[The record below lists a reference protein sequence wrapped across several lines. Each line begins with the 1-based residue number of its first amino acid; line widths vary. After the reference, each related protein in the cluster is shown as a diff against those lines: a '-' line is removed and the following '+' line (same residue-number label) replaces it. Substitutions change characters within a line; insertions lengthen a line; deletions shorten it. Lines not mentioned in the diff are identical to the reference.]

1 MSAAPDSVQPEWQR
15 QEIDR
20 NGASLPPLPLPD
32 GTSSKYERGTVL
44 VVAGGPGC
52 PGAALLS
59 AAGALRGGAG
69 RVQILTHE
77 VHAVPASIAFPEASV
92 LSYECR
98 AGGAQLG
105 DSALRRIREADA
117 VLVGPGLASEG
128 PELARI
134 VLAESSTDACVL
146 LDAAALAGVEPAPL
160 RPRCVLL
167 PNAKE
172 VALVAEDAD
181 AFRHASEDVGSAAIE
196 LARRT
201 ESVAVVRGAATAIAD
216 PGDRVVRVLDD
227 PCPGLGVA
235 GSGDVLAGVV
245 AAFCARAREL
255 ATGAAWGVLVH
266 HEAGRIL
273 EHVVGE
279 LGFLAREIGDRVPS
293 ATQRLLAGSD
303 PTR

>member
-1 MSAAPDSVQPEWQR
+1 MSAARDSARPEWER
-15 QEIDR
+15 HEIDR
-20 NGASLPPLPLPD
+20 HGASLPPLPLPD

-44 VVAGGPGC
+44 VVAGGAGC

-59 AAGALRGGAG
+59 AAGVLRGGAG

-77 VHAVPASIAFPEASV
+77 MHAVPASIAFPEALV
-92 LSYECR
+92 LAYACR
-98 AGGAQLG
+98 KGGAELDQ
-105 DSALRRIREADA
+105 AAVRKIREADA
-117 VLVGPGLASEG
+117 VLVGPGLGSEA
-128 PELARI
+128 PDLARI

-167 PNAKE
+167 PNANE

-181 AFRHASEDVGSAAIE
+181 VFRQAAEDVGSAAIE
-196 LARRT
+196 LAHRT
-201 ESVAVVRGAATAIAD
+201 ESVAVVRAAATAIAD
-216 PGDRVVRVLDD
+216 PGTRVVRVLDD

-245 AAFCARAREL
+245 AAFCARAPDR

-273 EHVVGE
+273 EHAVGE
-279 LGFLAREIGDRVPS
+279 VGFLAREIGDRVPS
-293 ATQRLLAGSD
+293 ATQRLLVGAD